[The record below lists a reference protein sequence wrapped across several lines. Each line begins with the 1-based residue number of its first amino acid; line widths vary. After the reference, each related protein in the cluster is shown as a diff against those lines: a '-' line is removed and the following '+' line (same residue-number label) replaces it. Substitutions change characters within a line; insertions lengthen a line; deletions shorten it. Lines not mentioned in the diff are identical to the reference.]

1 PAHAQP
7 APNARP
13 TGGAVTA
20 GSASIAASPNT
31 TTISQ
36 STQRAAINW
45 QSFDIGSQQAVQFR
59 QPSPSAMT
67 LNRVVG
73 PNPSQIAGRI
83 DANGQ
88 VVITNQS
95 GVTFYRGSQV
105 NTAGLMVTAAGISNA
120 NFMAGR
126 MVFDRA

>member
-1 PAHAQP
+1 MTVGNPFRTRPAIARYPPVHTGENAMDRRLLRCTALQAGAFLAYVLPAHAQP

-67 LNRVVG
+67 LNRVIG
-73 PNPSQIAGRI
+73 PNPSQIA
-83 DANGQ
+83 
-88 VVITNQS
+88 
-95 GVTFYRGSQV
+95 
-105 NTAGLMVTAAGISNA
+105 
-120 NFMAGR
+120 
-126 MVFDRA
+126 